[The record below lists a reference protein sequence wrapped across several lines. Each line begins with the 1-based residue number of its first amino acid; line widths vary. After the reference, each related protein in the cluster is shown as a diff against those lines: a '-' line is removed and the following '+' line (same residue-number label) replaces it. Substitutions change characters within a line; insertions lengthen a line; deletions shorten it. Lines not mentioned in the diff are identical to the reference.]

1 MDRLPKDGYSQAE
14 LVRKIKASG
23 AAPSIWQP
31 HVSVL
36 RELER
41 QLVSAQ
47 SINGSVND
55 EASAATS
62 NGLQE
67 LNPEVARLEAEIAKQ
82 VCMTGMS
89 SRVEQNVVRY
99 L

>member
-1 MDRLPKDGYSQAE
+1 VLLE
-14 LVRKIKASG
+14 LK
-23 AAPSIWQP
+23 Q
-31 HVSVL
+31 
-36 RELER
+36 

-47 SINGSVND
+47 SINGNVND

-82 VCMTGMS
+82 VCMIRMS
-89 SRVEQNVVRY
+89 SRVEQNVVRH
-99 L
+99 LWFRNCRLSDQGQSELKI

>member
-1 MDRLPKDGYSQAE
+1 M
-14 LVRKIKASG
+14 
-23 AAPSIWQP
+23 
-31 HVSVL
+31 SVL

-47 SINGSVND
+47 SINGIVID

-62 NGLQE
+62 NGSQE
-67 LNPEVARLEAEIAKQ
+67 PNPEVAQLEAEIAKQ
-82 VCMTGMS
+82 VCMTGTS

-99 L
+99 LWF